1 MSQITDI
8 VIKAKNGDFESMEYI
23 LQYFKPKVTAIC
35 REYFLLGSDFD
46 DLNQEGMI
54 GLYKAIVSFNENKN
68 DNFSSFATMCI
79 HHQIQNAVKV
89 ANSKKNKPLNDY
101 ISISVEG
108 GFSKDEDSPKIIL
121 QAKDKGAEQLS
132 LDKERED
139 GLHQKL
145 QKALTF
151 EQYGI
156 LLMYLNGY
164 SYSEIAT
171 KYNITNKKV
180 DNNIQAIK
188 RKLRLTL
195 KGE

>member
-35 REYFLLGSDFD
+35 REYFLLGADFD

-54 GLYKAIVSFNENKN
+54 GLYKAIVSFNENRN
-68 DNFSSFATMCI
+68 DNFPSFATMCI

-101 ISISVEG
+101 VSINIEG
-108 GFSKDEDSPKIIL
+108 KFSDQADSPKIIL
-121 QAKDKGAEQLS
+121 QAPDKCAEQMS
-132 LDKERED
+132 LDNESAK
-139 GLHQKL
+139 LLYQKV
-145 QKALTF
+145 KNALTI
-151 EQYGI
+151 EQYNI

-164 SYSEIAT
+164 SYSEIANAN
-171 KYNITNKKV
+171 NITNKTV
-180 DNNIQAIK
+180 DNIIQAIK
-188 RKLRLTL
+188 RKLKLLL